1 MNHIFCGAGSTGPG
15 YAKEPLVQRPWG
27 GSMAGRFGELRGQ
40 GGWNAVSDRAGA
52 NLLEILMGLG
62 DH

>member
-1 MNHIFCGAGSTGPG
+1 MNHIFYGAGSTGPG

-40 GGWNAVSDRAGA
+40 GGWSVVNDR
-52 NLLEILMGLG
+52 
-62 DH
+62 